1 MLRSQIIST
10 AQRNAMPTHEHPVW
24 EPVDQVV
31 ERFIKPDSY
40 HRWPLEPSFP
50 LDLRFLCLNRDR
62 DVPLHRPDHLE
73 IVYLASGEVGYQ
85 VGHRVYV
92 LREGDIIVVGDGIS
106 HRCLRTD
113 SPHSEVHSTVLY
125 FQPELLGQTSSF
137 GDDLRY
143 LLPFSQQSEAFQNVI
158 PADSGIA
165 SEVADFIHRICGEL
179 PANSGRARLSVRT
192 YLKMILLLVGNYY
205 ANQGDSCELMS
216 RGHDDLAR
224 LKPLFDYLA
233 LHLADPLRVE
243 DAAHMSAM
251 SPAYFMHFFRRATG
265 NSFVCYLNKLR
276 ITRAQSLLIET
287 DKNIAEI
294 SYESGF
300 CSQSYFGVLF
310 RRFSGVTPFVYRDT
324 TRMQQSKSAA
334 K

>member
-1 MLRSQIIST
+1 
-10 AQRNAMPTHEHPVW
+10 MPTHGNLVW
-24 EPVDQVV
+24 EPVDQIV
-31 ERFIKPDSY
+31 ERFIKPDSC

-73 IVYLASGEVGYQ
+73 LVYLESGEVGYQ
-85 VGHRVYV
+85 VGKRAYV
-92 LREGDIIVVGDGIS
+92 LREGDIIVVGEGIS
-106 HRCLRTD
+106 HRCLRTGP
-113 SPHSEVHSTVLY
+113 PHSEVHSTVLY
-125 FQPELLGQTSSF
+125 FQPELLAGTPSF

-143 LLPFSQQSEAFQNVI
+143 LLPFSKQSEAFQNVI
-158 PADSGIA
+158 PAESGIA
-165 SEVADFIHRICGEL
+165 SEVLGFIHRIRGEL
-179 PANSGRARLSVRT
+179 PANSDRGRLSVRT

-205 ANQGDSCELMS
+205 ASQHDSCELMS

-224 LKPLFDYLA
+224 LKPLFNYLA
-233 LHLADPLRVE
+233 IHLADPIRVE

-265 NSFVCYLNKLR
+265 NSFICYLNKLR
-276 ITRAQSLLIET
+276 VNRAQSLLIET
-287 DKNIAEI
+287 DKSIAEI

-310 RRFSGVTPFVYRDT
+310 RRFSGVTPFAYRDT
-324 TRMQQSKSAA
+324 TRINRASSQREY
-334 K
+334 